1 VDLDALVTRVMEAIP
16 VLGPWYRTT
25 EGRKKLRYA
34 MVSVVAVPIGTVG
47 VLVFNLVGAPA
58 GVAAVLGNSCAAV
71 PSYILNRYWA
81 WGKNDKNRLF
91 SEILPFWGL
100 TLVGIGF
107 SFIVGHEAGQVTRHH
122 GITGAARLVILLAA
136 NIAGFG
142 VLWVAKY
149 IIFNKL
155 LFVVHHPDAAPA
167 DRDAEHAHG
176 DADAAHGDAAHADD
190 GHERGAEPHQPTEV
204 EPGLG

>member
-155 LFVVHHPDAAPA
+155 LFVVHHPDG
-167 DRDAEHAHG
+167 DAEHAHP
-176 DADAAHGDAAHADD
+176 DGDAAHAEDGAEHERADD
-190 GHERGAEPHQPTEV
+190 GLERGAEPHQPTEV

>member
-34 MVSVVAVPIGTVG
+34 MVSVVAVQIGTVG

-58 GVAAVLGNSCAAV
+58 GVAAVLGNSCATV

-155 LFVVHHPDAAPA
+155 LFVVHHPDG
-167 DRDAEHAHG
+167 DAEHAHP
-176 DADAAHGDAAHADD
+176 DGDAAHAEDGAEHERADD
-190 GHERGAEPHQPTEV
+190 GLERGAEPHQPTEV

>member
-1 VDLDALVTRVMEAIP
+1 VDVDALITRVMEAVP
-16 VLGPWYRTT
+16 VLGPWYRTP

-47 VLVFNLVGAPA
+47 VLVFNLLGAAA

-81 WGKNDKNRLF
+81 WGKTDKNRLF
-91 SEILPFWGL
+91 TEILPFWGL
-100 TLVGIGF
+100 TLLGIAF
-107 SFIVGHEAGQVTRHH
+107 SFVVGHEAGQVTRHE
-122 GITGAARLVILLAA
+122 GITGAARLAVLLAA

-149 IIFNKL
+149 VIFNKV
-155 LFVVHHPDAAPA
+155 LFVVHN
-167 DRDAEHAHG
+167 RDAE
-176 DADAAHGDAAHADD
+176 
-190 GHERGAEPHQPTEV
+190 V
-204 EPGLG
+204 EPELG

>member
-1 VDLDALVTRVMEAIP
+1 MDVDAVITRWIEALP
-16 VLGPWYRTT
+16 VLGPWYRTPD
-25 EGRKKLRYA
+25 GRKKLRYA
-34 MVSVVAVPIGTVG
+34 MVSVVAVPIGTIG

-58 GVAAVLGNSCAAV
+58 GVAAVLGNSTAAV

-91 SEILPFWGL
+91 TEILPFWGL

-107 SFIVGHEAGQVTRHH
+107 SFLVGHEAGQVTRHN
-122 GITGAARLVILLAA
+122 GITGAARLIILLAA

-155 LFVVHHPDAAPA
+155 LFVVHHHE
-167 DRDAEHAHG
+167 AE
-176 DADAAHGDAAHADD
+176 
-190 GHERGAEPHQPTEV
+190 AEPE
-204 EPGLG
+204 LG

>member
-1 VDLDALVTRVMEAIP
+1 MDVDARVTRLVEALP
-16 VLGPWYRTT
+16 VIGPWYRTP
-25 EGRKKLRYA
+25 EGRKKVRYA
-34 MVSVVAVPIGTVG
+34 LVSVVAVPIGTIG

-91 SEILPFWGL
+91 GEILPFWGL
-100 TLVGIGF
+100 TLLGIGF
-107 SFIVGHEAGQVTRHH
+107 SFVVGHEAGQMTRHN
-122 GITGAARLVILLAA
+122 GITGAARLAILLAA

-149 IIFNKL
+149 VIFNKV
-155 LFVVHHPDAAPA
+155 LFVAASDSAHDVPHDAP
-167 DRDAEHAHG
+167 
-176 DADAAHGDAAHADD
+176 
-190 GHERGAEPHQPTEV
+190 HEAQPE
-204 EPGLG
+204 LG

>member
-155 LFVVHHPDAAPA
+155 LFVVHHPDG
-167 DRDAEHAHG
+167 DAEHAHP
-176 DADAAHGDAAHADD
+176 DGDAAPAEDGAEHERADD
-190 GHERGAEPHQPTEV
+190 GLERGAEPHQPTEV